1 MASIFFHRFSRFPL
15 FGLLVFQIL
24 AWSSPVSALI
34 FENFLPLTLE
44 ERNKIDPRVWEDTSA
59 GRAGKFLIVL
69 DRQVDAKRLL
79 SGFSHPE
86 KEARRLVEVLRQEA
100 RDSQP
105 GVIGTLT
112 ALGLKFRPYWIV
124 NIIAVE
130 GYRSGLETL
139 ARRSDVK
146 RIESNRPFPVGL
158 ERPDSLS
165 PGDPQG
171 VEWNISWVKAP
182 ALWGLGFQG
191 QNRVYANADTGV
203 QWEHPGLK
211 PQYRGWTGTLADHN
225 FHWWDAVHEDL
236 NGNRSNPCGFSSPV
250 PCDDHGHGTHT
261 LGTGIGDDGAGN
273 QIGMAPKA
281 KWISCRNMEEGFG
294 QPSTYLECFQFFMA
308 PTDLGGNNPDPD
320 KRPDA
325 VGNSYGCPPEEGCST
340 ESLNAALEN
349 LRAAGIFIA
358 ASAGNTGPG
367 CSTISNPPGLNAG
380 AITVGATGFQS
391 KGIAAFSSRGPVTVD
406 ASQRRKPELVAPGAN
421 VRSSY
426 PPDNYTSLSG
436 TSMAAPHLAGAALL
450 LWSAVP
456 ALARQVDQTEFIL
469 TRSAQHLP
477 STQGCGGDSP
487 LQIPNNVYGY
497 GLLDTLAAYQWALT
511 PWWPVF
517 LPLILKD

>member
-1 MASIFFHRFSRFPL
+1 MVPL
-15 FGLLVFQIL
+15 FFRQFIRVPLFCVLAFQIL
-24 AWSSPVSALI
+24 IGFSPVSAFIPETSLS
-34 FENFLPLTLE
+34 LTLE
-44 ERNKIDPRVWEDTSA
+44 ERNKIDPRVWQDTSQDGS
-59 GRAGKFLIVL
+59 GRFLLVL
-69 DRQVDAKRLL
+69 NRQVDAKRLL
-79 SGFSHPE
+79 SGFPSPE

-100 RDSQP
+100 GDSQP
-105 GVIGTLT
+105 ELIGTLK

-124 NIIAVE
+124 NTIAVE
-130 GYRSGLETL
+130 GHRSSLETL

-165 PGDPQG
+165 LDDPQG

-182 ALWGLGFQG
+182 ALWALGFQG

-211 PQYRGWTGTLADHN
+211 PQYRGWTGTRADHN

-236 NGNRSNPCGFSSPV
+236 SGNGSNPCGFNSPL

-308 PTDLGGNNPDPD
+308 PTDLGGKNPDPD

-340 ESLNAALEN
+340 ESLSAALEN

-367 CSTISNPPGLNAG
+367 CSTISNPPGLNDA

-391 KGIAAFSSRGPVTVD
+391 NGIAAFSSRGPVTVD
-406 ASQRRKPELVAPGAN
+406 GSQRGKPDLVAPGAD

-426 PPDNYTSLSG
+426 PPDNYATLSG

-450 LWSAVP
+450 LWSSFP

-487 LQIPNNVYGY
+487 LQIPNNAYGY
-497 GLLDTLAAYQWALT
+497 GLLDTLAAYQSAMT
-511 PWWPVF
+511 PWLPVF
-517 LPLILKD
+517 LPLILKN